1 MRDIF
6 ILVRENNT
14 MQHKECVYFCND
26 FEKGCVKLSVL
37 CRNKV
42 VEFFVVVETRFTRF
56 FCYFSVFGLLSR
68 KFLDFFLLLKS
79 KDFTHSAKNCEFGES
94 ACMSAIY
101 KNCFVL
107 SCTHKMRRFYRFKKR
122 GVDSAVEDI

>member
-79 KDFTHSAKNCEFGES
+79 KDFTHSAKNCGLVKVRVCLLFTKI
-94 ACMSAIY
+94 A
-101 KNCFVL
+101 
-107 SCTHKMRRFYRFKKR
+107 SCSHALTR
-122 GVDSAVEDI
+122 